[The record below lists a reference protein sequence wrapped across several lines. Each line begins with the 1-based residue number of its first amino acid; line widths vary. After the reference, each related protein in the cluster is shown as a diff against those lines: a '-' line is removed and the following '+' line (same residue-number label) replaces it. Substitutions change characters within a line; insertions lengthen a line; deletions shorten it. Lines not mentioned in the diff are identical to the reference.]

1 MTSNTAR
8 FLDVSTAEYHA
19 DPCAQPSLSASIAR
33 ELIHKSPLHAWQ
45 VHPKLGNLQRE
56 ETESASDGTLIHALM
71 LGEGM
76 DGIAVLDVKDFR
88 TKAAQEARDAA
99 AAAGKTVVKA
109 ADFAAAE
116 IVADE
121 LKVRLARKG
130 IKLTGSSEQKVQWTE
145 ETEEDG
151 SVLCRGM
158 IDHLVMHFTDVTGA
172 TIYDLKTIRSA
183 HPKTV
188 QRHILEY
195 GYDIQE
201 AAYRSAVG
209 HIVPEAIGRIDL
221 VFLFCEIEPPY
232 DVYPTRLNGQW
243 RAHGQNKWERAC
255 RTWAQCL
262 KTDTWPGYSSG
273 ITEIEMPPWAAF

>member
-1 MTSNTAR
+1 
-8 FLDVSTAEYHA
+8 
-19 DPCAQPSLSASIAR
+19 
-33 ELIHKSPLHAWQ
+33 
-45 VHPKLGNLQRE
+45 
-56 ETESASDGTLIHALM
+56 M
-71 LGEGM
+71 LGEGE

-88 TKAAQEARDAA
+88 TKAAKEARDAA
-99 AAAGKTVVKA
+99 RAAGKTVVKA

-130 IKLTGSSEQKVQWTE
+130 IKLTGSSEQKVEWTE

-172 TIYDLKTIRSA
+172 TIYDVKTIRSA

-209 HIVPEAIGRIDL
+209 HIVPEAIGRIDF

-232 DVYPTRLNGQW
+232 ACTPVRLTGSGAHRPEQVGARLPDVGALPQDEHLAGLRRAGSPKSKCRPRGRLLGEQRW
-243 RAHGQNKWERAC
+243 RAPS
-255 RTWAQCL
+255 
-262 KTDTWPGYSSG
+262 KTGRPCARRRRCSSG
-273 ITEIEMPPWAAF
+273 